1 VTVRDRRRSLAIQ
14 VRDELAGTIRS
25 GGLRPG
31 DQLPSEA
38 ELVEQFGVARTT
50 VREALKLLEQDG
62 LLHVQHGVG
71 RFVVPSVER
80 PITRLETVTELM
92 ASLGY
97 EVTNRV
103 LEIAETAADEAT
115 LAALGLLPGA
125 RVIRLER
132 VRLRNREPLI
142 YSIDVV
148 PADLPGLTIGGV
160 DWSGSLGALL
170 RSLGHEMATALA
182 DIRAVTL
189 PPDVSARIGSRPGT
203 PWLLMVQT
211 HLTDDGRPI
220 IYSHDYHRGDLFTFQ
235 VLRRADPGAQR
246 SQT

>member
-1 VTVRDRRRSLAIQ
+1 MIVRDRRSLAIQ
-14 VRDELAGTIRS
+14 VRGELEDTIRN
-25 GGLRPG
+25 GELRPG

-38 ELVEQFGVARTT
+38 DLVARFGVARTT

-71 RFVVPSVER
+71 RFIAPTVER
-80 PITRLETVTELM
+80 PVTRLETVTELM

-103 LEIAETAADEAT
+103 LEVAQTGADDATATALQIQAGAD
-115 LAALGLLPGA
+115 
-125 RVIRLER
+125 VIRLER
-132 VRLRNREPLI
+132 VRLRGDEPLI

-148 PADLPGLTIGGV
+148 PLDLPGVTIGGV
-160 DWSGSLGALL
+160 DWSGSLGEILAA
-170 RSLGHEMATALA
+170 SGHVMATALA
-182 DIRAVTL
+182 DMRACLL
-189 PPDVSARIGSRPGT
+189 PPGVADRIGSQPAT

-235 VLRRADPGAQR
+235 VLRRSDPANQR
-246 SQT
+246 SQA